1 MKRETAVWVIGVLWA
16 TSLSASQVF
25 CRIPVGTKPTDVDFD
40 DVTGDAYVA
49 NRGSM
54 DVTLVPKL
62 PWMNETSKTAA
73 IGMNPY
79 RIAVNSRT
87 KRVYAACSDNNQV
100 VIIEGSTIGGPALDT
115 AIVKV
120 GRRPQQIVIDENLDY
135 AYVLNWTDTVVS
147 VIRGRGE
154 AVYTVGVGARPVGL
168 ALNPGSNLVY
178 VTHDRRAGVT
188 VIDGNKVGK
197 TQRVVLPGPRP
208 GPGGPR
214 PGLAGQRTASG
225 SRKGEN
231 VVMRPVKCTHRIE
244 TGDSSGYEPAYM
256 ATTNK
261 LYVSNTWSG
270 SVTEID
276 CATEK
281 ARTRKIG
288 DAIGPFALDEARSRI
303 YVITAGDVA
312 VISGSGFDVEG
323 EKLNLSAPEDIYAHS
338 IAVSGKTGFVYA
350 SGVTSKKEGGDYPR
364 ALAVVDPESRK
375 PDTLAWNV
383 DITRMVPDPR
393 NTYVYCT
400 DQKNSQLLVVQ
411 DMKGT
416 YTREGKG
423 SE

>member
-1 MKRETAVWVIGVLWA
+1 MVLDKFRLKMERA
-16 TSLSASQVF
+16 AFLVDIKNGACTIADAS
-25 CRIPVGTKPTDVDFD
+25 RALAHD
-40 DVTGDAYVA
+40 
-49 NRGSM
+49 
-54 DVTLVPKL
+54 
-62 PWMNETSKTAA
+62 
-73 IGMNPY
+73 Y
-79 RIAVNSRT
+79 R
-87 KRVYAACSDNNQV
+87 
-100 VIIEGSTIGGPALDT
+100 
-115 AIVKV
+115 
-120 GRRPQQIVIDENLDY
+120 
-135 AYVLNWTDTVVS
+135 
-147 VIRGRGE
+147 
-154 AVYTVGVGARPVGL
+154 
-168 ALNPGSNLVY
+168 
-178 VTHDRRAGVT
+178 
-188 VIDGNKVGK
+188 
-197 TQRVVLPGPRP
+197 
-208 GPGGPR
+208 
-214 PGLAGQRTASG
+214 
-225 SRKGEN
+225 
-231 VVMRPVKCTHRIE
+231 
-244 TGDSSGYEPAYM
+244 
-256 ATTNK
+256 
-261 LYVSNTWSG
+261 
-270 SVTEID
+270 ID